1 MYTEIDDAVEMDVVT
16 REKLVS
22 DLKVVIADAEELL
35 RATANQA
42 GEKIAEIR
50 VKAEENLRNA
60 KIRLAR
66 AEEALLERTKAA
78 ARATDDYVRANPWRA
93 VGIAAGAGFIVGLLV
108 GRR

>member
-1 MYTEIDDAVEMDVVT
+1 MYTEIDDAVATDLVT

-50 VKAEENLRNA
+50 VKAEENLRSA

-66 AEEALLERTKAA
+66 AEEAMLERTKAA

>member
-66 AEEALLERTKAA
+66 AEQALVERTKAA